1 MERKLIKTYLS
12 RRPSK
17 ESLITGVL
25 GLFTLL
31 LFFSFNRNTFSANG
45 FLVFEKNEYWRAFT
59 TTLLHA
65 DLTHLSH
72 NAFFFTGLAAL
83 LHSYFGFWVF
93 PVLSLLV
100 GGVIN
105 LITLSF
111 YPPQI
116 HLVGISGVIYFMASF
131 WLTLYLLIEK
141 RQKLSVRIIHAVAI
155 SLIFFFPE
163 TIQPQVSYLA
173 HAMGFVLGIPVG
185 MIYYFLN
192 QKKIRSEDQWM
203 EIEDPIEEES
213 YYHLESPED
222 NELSQRA
229 SDSSQSPLH

>member
-1 MERKLIKTYLS
+1 MDRKLIKTYLS
-12 RRPSK
+12 KRPSK

-31 LFFSFNRNTFSANG
+31 LFFSFNRDSFTANG
-45 FLVFEKNEYWRAFT
+45 YLVFGKKEYWRAFT

-83 LHSYFGFWVF
+83 LHTYFGFWVF
-93 PVLSLLV
+93 PVLSLIV
-100 GGVIN
+100 GGIIN

-111 YPPQI
+111 YPPHV

-131 WLTLYLLIEK
+131 WLTLYLLIER
-141 RQKLSVRIIHAVAI
+141 RQKLTIRIIHAVAI

-163 TIQPQVSYLA
+163 TIKPQVSYLA
-173 HAMGFVLGIPVG
+173 HGMGYVLGIPVG
-185 MIYYFLN
+185 IFYYYIN
-192 QKKIRSEDQWM
+192 QRRIREKDQWL
-203 EIEDPIEEES
+203 ELEETTEEEN
-213 YYHLESPED
+213 YYHLESPEAP
-222 NELSQRA
+222 ELSQRA
-229 SDSSQSPLH
+229 SDSSQSRLH